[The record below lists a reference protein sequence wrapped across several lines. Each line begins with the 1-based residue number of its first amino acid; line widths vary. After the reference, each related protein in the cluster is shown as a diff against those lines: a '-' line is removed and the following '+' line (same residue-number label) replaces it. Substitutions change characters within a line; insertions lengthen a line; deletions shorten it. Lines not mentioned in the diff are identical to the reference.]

1 MTVHILVVDD
11 EHAIADSVREILVSA
26 GYSVTCAYSGFEAVS
41 KALKL
46 CPDILLS
53 DVLMPGMNGF
63 EAALEIK
70 KKCPACRLL
79 FFSGQAA
86 TAQLAQRFVEIFRSR
101 GYRFELLPKPLHPEA
116 LLSRIQD
123 SLVRAG

>member
-1 MTVHILVVDD
+1 MMAKILVVDD
-11 EHAIADSVREILVSA
+11 EHAIADSVREILATA
-26 GYSVTCAYSGFEAVS
+26 GYMAACSYSGVEAVS
-41 KALKL
+41 AAVEL

-70 KKCPACRLL
+70 KKCPSCRLL
-79 FFSGQAA
+79 LFSGQAA
-86 TAQLAQRFVEIFRSR
+86 TAQLAQHFVEIFRSR

-123 SLVRAG
+123 SLLRAG